1 MTSTP
6 TPVPSADPYV
16 MAVLDS
22 VTASTWQYIV
32 LPYLRIALPIAAA
45 LCLFVLFLWI
55 RNKKN
60 KK

>member
-22 VTASTWQYIV
+22 VTAATWQHIV
-32 LPYLRIALPIAAA
+32 LPFLIISVPISAA
-45 LCLFVLFLWI
+45 LWLLVLFLWI

>member
-1 MTSTP
+1 MVPTP
-6 TPVPSADPYV
+6 TPAPSPDPYV

-22 VTASTWQYIV
+22 VTVATWQYIV
-32 LPYLRIALPIAAA
+32 VPFLKIAVPVVAAIW
-45 LCLFVLFLWI
+45 LLVLFLWI

>member
-1 MTSTP
+1 MP
-6 TPVPSADPYV
+6 DPYV
-16 MAVLDS
+16 IAVLDS

-32 LPYLRIALPIAAA
+32 LPYLLIAVPIVAA
-45 LCLFVLFLWI
+45 LWLLVLFLWI

>member
-1 MTSTP
+1 MTCGA
-6 TPVPSADPYV
+6 PVPSSDPHV

-22 VTASTWQYIV
+22 VTAATWQYIV
-32 LPYLRIALPIAAA
+32 LPFMQIFLPVTAA
-45 LCLFVLFLWI
+45 LWLLVLFLWI

>member
-1 MTSTP
+1 MTLTP

-22 VTASTWQYIV
+22 VTAATWQYIV
-32 LPYLRIALPIAAA
+32 LPYLRIVVPIAAA
-45 LCLFVLFLWI
+45 LWLLVLFLWI

>member
-1 MTSTP
+1 MAGA
-6 TPVPSADPYV
+6 TPVPSSDPYV

-22 VTASTWQYIV
+22 VTAATWQYIV
-32 LPYLRIALPIAAA
+32 LPYLRIAVPIAAV
-45 LCLFVLFLWI
+45 LWLLVLFLWI

>member
-1 MTSTP
+1 MTLTP

-22 VTASTWQYIV
+22 VTAATWKYIV
-32 LPYLRIALPIAAA
+32 LPCLRIAVPIAAA
-45 LCLFVLFLWI
+45 LWLLVLFLWI